1 MNQGLELHGL
11 QGIWSAQG
19 LGWAWGLVE
28 TVLRDREFP
37 KWRWAPIDEVCLLGE
52 IPD

>member
-28 TVLRDREFP
+28 TLFSGTENFLNGDGLP
-37 KWRWAPIDEVCLLGE
+37 
-52 IPD
+52 